1 MKSEK
6 KFWSLPWQSKL
17 KEVLLNRWM
26 AISIVVAVLVVW
38 EFLAREELISELFFP
53 PPTKIGATLVE
64 LIRTGELFVRLVPTL
79 RRLFVGFFIGA
90 SIGMGL
96 GLSMGWSKTLRKAF
110 DPIIAALHPVPKITM
125 LPLILIIFGIGE
137 TSRIFVIALSAFFPM
152 LINSM
157 SGVLEIN
164 ANLFEVMRNYHANR
178 FQVFR
183 QLILPGSL
191 PFILTGARLSLN
203 RALVISI
210 AMEMIFSNEGLG
222 EMIWFAWQTFRI
234 EELYAGIVT
243 ISVVGLGLSA
253 LVRALSV
260 YLAPWSDNV

>member
-1 MKSEK
+1 MKSAK
-6 KFWSLPWQSKL
+6 KFSSLPWQTKL
-17 KEVLLNRWM
+17 KEVVFNRWM
-26 AISIVVAVLVVW
+26 AVTIVAAAFLVW
-38 EFLAREELISELFFP
+38 EILAREELISKLFFP
-53 PPTKIGATLVE
+53 PPTTIGATLAE
-64 LIRTGELFVRLVPTL
+64 LIRTGELFARLLPTL
-79 RRLFVGFFIGA
+79 QRLLIGFLIGGSVGLV
-90 SIGMGL
+90 M
-96 GLSMGWSKTLRKAF
+96 GLSMGWSKTLRKAL

-137 TSRIFVIALSAFFPM
+137 TSRIFVISLAAFFPM

-164 ANLFEVMRNYHANR
+164 ENLFEVMRNYHASR

-191 PFILTGARLSLN
+191 PFVLTGVRLSLN

-234 EELYAGIVT
+234 EELYAGIFT
-243 ISVVGLGLSA
+243 ISIVGMGLSA
-253 LVRALSV
+253 LVRVLTQ
-260 YLAPWSDNV
+260 YLTPWSEDA